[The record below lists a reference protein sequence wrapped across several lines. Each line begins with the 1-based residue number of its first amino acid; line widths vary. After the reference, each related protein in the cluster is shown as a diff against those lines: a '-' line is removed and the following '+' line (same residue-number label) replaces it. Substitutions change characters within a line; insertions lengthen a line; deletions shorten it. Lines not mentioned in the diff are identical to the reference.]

1 MIEVAAGRFT
11 PRLAAFFREELI
23 DVAFLAGVPPLAQ
36 PMAFV
41 PQGPPVP
48 RAGDQF
54 AQTSSPV
61 SLICVSAWDRQCCHR
76 RAKDRDG
83 RPIQTD

>member
-1 MIEVAAGRFT
+1 
-11 PRLAAFFREELI
+11 
-23 DVAFLAGVPPLAQ
+23 
-36 PMAFV
+36 MAFV